1 MFLLSISK
9 VSNPIIKF
17 ILIASFKFFYKIELS
32 EYKKTSIQDFK
43 HFNDF
48 FTRELKD
55 DARPIMIGENNI
67 VSPVD
72 GKVIEFGKLADKKMI
87 QIKHSKYNLDE
98 LLNFNSK
105 KTQTYKNGSYITIY
119 LAPFNYHRVH
129 MPVEGILQEN
139 TIIPGELH
147 PVNEKALKNIPDLYS
162 RNQRMI
168 SFFQYLDYEFSMI
181 MVAALNV
188 ADIEKKWSNSEI
200 ANQLI
205 NIKQGEEYSRFNLGS
220 TVILIFPEE
229 CKLQWCQS
237 LNKNQNIQLGQLL
250 ATLNNNKK
258 RNS

>member
-1 MFLLSISK
+1 
-9 VSNPIIKF
+9 
-17 ILIASFKFFYKIELS
+17 
-32 EYKKTSIQDFK
+32 
-43 HFNDF
+43 
-48 FTRELKD
+48 
-55 DARPIMIGENNI
+55 
-67 VSPVD
+67 
-72 GKVIEFGKLADKKMI
+72 
-87 QIKHSKYNLDE
+87 
-98 LLNFNSK
+98 
-105 KTQTYKNGSYITIY
+105 
-119 LAPFNYHRVH
+119 
-129 MPVEGILQEN
+129 
-139 TIIPGELH
+139 
-147 PVNEKALKNIPDLYS
+147 
-162 RNQRMI
+162 MI

-229 CKLQWCQS
+229 CKLQWSQS